1 MLTRILTLFKQQT
14 GVVSQANLCQQ
25 LNISPHLLAHM
36 LQTLERAGHIEEA
49 HEPLPPACPGCDDCP
64 VLDNCSLSDNFLEK
78 KYRLT
83 IKQSI

>member
-14 GVVSQANLCQQ
+14 GIISQANLCQQ

-36 LQTLERAGHIEEA
+36 LQTLERTGHIEEA
-49 HEPLPPACPGCDDCP
+49 HEPPLPTCTTCDDCP
-64 VLDNCSLSDNFLEK
+64 VLDNCGLSDNFQEK

-83 IKQSI
+83 VRQSA